1 MKNWIKDREEKYR
14 EFFNLD
20 SDTEIIKREEVES
33 FEVSEKIA
41 RHLDFFNIEWHII
54 PLEESV
60 PIMNEHYGKQM
71 YPMIKRE
78 VNPNEYTK
86 TSSYRS
92 ILSGHGRHQG
102 KIVGIETTMK
112 PKYLPQN
119 NQQYSTAYGFEPG
132 DPFTPYMGRAKFTNG
147 TRYGHNYTALR
158 NFINIVNADW
168 NNRGLMPE
176 GFRVTIC
183 PPVIFNLIGTV
194 FHPEWSE
201 TESLELGFYRDESG
215 NANCYIVGSNA
226 QGDFSYIDEIGTA
239 SDWTYLGFRMAVVP
253 D

>member
-1 MKNWIKDREEKYR
+1 MKNWIKDREKKYR

-20 SDTEIIKREEVES
+20 SDTEIIKREEAEA
-33 FEVSEKIA
+33 FDVSEKTA
-41 RHLDFFNIEWHII
+41 RHLEFFNIEWHII
-54 PLEESV
+54 PSEESV
-60 PIMNEHYGKQM
+60 PIMNETYGKRM
-71 YPMIKRE
+71 FPLIKRE
-78 VNPNEYTK
+78 VNPNEYKK
-86 TSSYRS
+86 TSSYRA
-92 ILSGHGRHQG
+92 ILSGHQRHQG
-102 KIVGIETTMK
+102 RIVGIETTMK

-119 NQQYSTAYGFEPG
+119 NQQYSTAYGFEAG
-132 DPFTPYMGRAKFTNG
+132 DPFAPYMGKVGFATG
-147 TRYGHNYTALR
+147 SRYGHNYSNLR
-158 NFINIVNADW
+158 KLVNYIDDDW
-168 NNRGLMPE
+168 KKRGLMPE

-226 QGDFSYIDEIGTA
+226 RGDFSYIDEIDTA
-239 SDWTYLGFRMAVVP
+239 SNWTYLGFRMAVVP